1 MRNSQRE
8 NPAGLTPSWP
18 DAKSSDHAGE
28 VARLLAKALQQ
39 AVGDRSVR
47 SVASAA
53 GLDEGTLR
61 RILAGER
68 WPDVRTAALLEEAL
82 QKPLYPRWSMEWRV

>member
-1 MRNSQRE
+1 M
-8 NPAGLTPSWP
+8 
-18 DAKSSDHAGE
+18 
-28 VARLLAKALQQ
+28 
-39 AVGDRSVR
+39 
-47 SVASAA
+47 ASAA